1 MSWFIFILALGYFG
15 YNISRF
21 WVEREYMGSGL
32 LRNAL
37 VILFGCFIIAIEN
50 FRIIFGARRDGIK
63 ML

>member
-1 MSWFIFILALGYFG
+1 MRWFVFILALGYFG

-37 VILFGCFIIAIEN
+37 VILFGCFIEAIEN

-63 ML
+63 RL